1 MSAIARP
8 DADDDERNEWGL
20 PPVLA
25 DAPYNRGA
33 INQQVD
39 QSVNK
44 ALPYV
49 AGSWLLSGLAIGGV
63 LLLALLMP
71 YLIDSKVAAGV
82 ADAKSAMA
90 QQAAD
95 AKATAQTAK
104 EHARVALDKVEQT
117 QVQLGANGL
126 VQPSTH

>member
-1 MSAIARP
+1 MNANAEP
-8 DADDDERNEWGL
+8 DLRNDWGL
-20 PPVLA
+20 PPVEVTA
-25 DAPYNRGA
+25 KERAY
-33 INQQVD
+33 QTTHVD

-49 AGSWLLSGLAIGGV
+49 AFSWLLSGG
-63 LLLALLMP
+63 ALLGLILMALLIP
-71 YLIDSKVAAGV
+71 QLIDSKVAAGV
-82 ADAKSAMA
+82 ADAKTAMA

-104 EHARVALDKVEQT
+104 EHARVALDKIEQT

-126 VQPSTH
+126 IKPSTH

>member
-1 MSAIARP
+1 MIGVAKTAE
-8 DADDDERNEWGL
+8 DDERNEYGL
-20 PPVLA
+20 P
-25 DAPYNRGA
+25 A
-33 INQQVD
+33 IEVTAHERANQTTNVD

-49 AGSWLLSGLAIGGV
+49 AWSWLLSGLAIGGV
-63 LLLALLMP
+63 LLLAVLMP
-71 YLIDSKVAAGV
+71 LLIDSKVAAGV
-82 ADAKSAMA
+82 AQAREGMA

-117 QVQLGANGL
+117 QVQLGAKGL